1 MNNYQIQAINS
12 NVYSINDPF
21 DCTTYLIIGDQK
33 AMVIDLGMNTSTSL
47 LSIIQKI
54 TTKEL
59 VVVLTHGHFD
69 HCGHLKEFKEVYIDF
84 EDFPCIEQQKEN
96 LPYLSNLKPL
106 HHEMIFDLGNYI
118 VKAIQTPGHTKGSV
132 TFIDEKNHF
141 LFTGDQFGSGCGV
154 WMQVKEALPLSLYAQ
169 SIDNFI
175 QYLKTHY
182 DFPFENWTYFGGHL
196 GQEKTGKLGYNPLN
210 SEMVQ
215 NLKILSTL
223 LLEKKCSLS
232 PSQAKSFTN
241 KPSYYACYKNAEM
254 IVAGKDFQ

>member
-12 NVYSINDPF
+12 NVYSINDSF

-141 LFTGDQFGSGCGV
+141 LFTPRFYRLFLVFHRIC
-154 WMQVKEALPLSLYAQ
+154 
-169 SIDNFI
+169 
-175 QYLKTHY
+175 
-182 DFPFENWTYFGGHL
+182 
-196 GQEKTGKLGYNPLN
+196 N
-210 SEMVQ
+210 S
-215 NLKILSTL
+215 
-223 LLEKKCSLS
+223 
-232 PSQAKSFTN
+232 P
-241 KPSYYACYKNAEM
+241 P
-254 IVAGKDFQ
+254 